1 MSNLLQETMEDI
13 KKSGHKISDIYFI
26 GSEDGLYECTWSE
39 FLSLA
44 DFEYHAGFGA
54 QEIAGDLIIVF
65 KDGQTMTR
73 GEYDGSEWWQYSKP
87 FKKQKTTKPI
97 KRLEN
102 SKESIGWYSI
112 QEIND

>member
-1 MSNLLQETMEDI
+1 MSNLLQETREDI

-26 GSEDGLYECTWSE
+26 GSEDGLYECTWDQ

-44 DFEYHAGFGA
+44 NFEYHSGFGG
-54 QEIAGDLIIVF
+54 QEVATDLIIVF

-73 GEYDGSEWWQYSKP
+73 VEYDGYEWWQYSKP
-87 FKKQKTTKPI
+87 FKKQETTKPI
-97 KRLEN
+97 NRLIGVE
-102 SKESIGWYSI
+102 EHIGWYSI